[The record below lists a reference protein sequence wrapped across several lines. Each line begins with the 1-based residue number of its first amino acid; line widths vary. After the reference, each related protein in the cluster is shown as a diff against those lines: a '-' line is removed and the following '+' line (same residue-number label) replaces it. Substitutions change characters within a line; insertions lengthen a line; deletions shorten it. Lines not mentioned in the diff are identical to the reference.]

1 MESNLKS
8 QNETLK
14 MDEGRVEAEGTACAI
29 VRV

>member
-8 QNETLK
+8 QSETLK
-14 MDEGRVEAEGTACAI
+14 MDEDRVEAEDTACAI